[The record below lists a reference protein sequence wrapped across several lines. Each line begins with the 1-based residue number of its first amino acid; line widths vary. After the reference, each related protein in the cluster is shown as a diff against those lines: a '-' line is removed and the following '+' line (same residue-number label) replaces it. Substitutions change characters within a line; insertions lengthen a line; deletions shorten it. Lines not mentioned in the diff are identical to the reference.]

1 MNRRKFFGA
10 MIAPVGAI
18 AAAKYLPASEY
29 TTIRDRFRRWF
40 DADAPPMKIDP
51 QPTIIQTRL
60 HEGGIWSEDMWAEER
75 AKYQH
80 DLTMWLRDKVD
91 EAAFK
96 MMKGDLDGK
105 G

>member
-1 MNRRKFFGA
+1 MNRRDFFGA

-60 HEGGIWSEDMWAEER
+60 HEGGIWSDGFMHDMRE
-75 AKYQH
+75 KHQH
-80 DLTMWLRDKVD
+80 ELNVWLRERVD
-91 EAAFK
+91 QAAFE